1 MSMLEMEEASE
12 DLIKEESQGSRKLN
26 DRMRLRIQEAITV
39 ADNYKKLSDDYC
51 KKTQEATSFLVT
63 EIRRNRILDYQAKLL
78 DIFEIEN

>member
-1 MSMLEMEEASE
+1 MEEVCE
-12 DLIKEESQGSRKLN
+12 DLIKEEGQGSRKLN
-26 DRMRLRIQEAITV
+26 DRMRLKIQQVMTV
-39 ADNYKKLSDDYC
+39 AGNYKKLSDDYC